1 MSTTFSDFLEVLAR
15 TAILAA
21 MSSSQSQSQSQSQ
34 SRGVSASAIA
44 VLFFAALVCAAAGCE
59 PPANRPAAE
68 AASESAA
75 AVQHERQPAPAPPTV
90 QPAVQPAVEPAT
102 HTASPAVAPAATPAA
117 TQTPPKPDWSEVP
130 RPPSRESGFRPV
142 DDRIVIARAM
152 LRDESWERAE
162 TALRLVA
169 KDHPDDA
176 QTNLL
181 LGFAIQK
188 QKRYSEALPYFTK
201 VLAAGQA
208 FPEIDSVFYLR
219 GWCSYYLG
227 EVDDARAAF
236 EEHLRRV
243 PNTAD
248 SHFAL
253 GLIAFDGGE
262 LEKAEASFRTAIDLQ
277 KDVRGGE
284 RDLAKAWARLGET
297 LAQRG
302 DLEGGRAALARA
314 VELYPDHDE
323 AWAMLARLLDRLGRS
338 DEAERART
346 EERAAKARAGG

>member
-1 MSTTFSDFLEVLAR
+1 MSTTFSDFGEVRAQ
-15 TAILAA
+15 TAILAS
-21 MSSSQSQSQSQSQ
+21 MSSPQSQ
-34 SRGVSASAIA
+34 SRSVVASAIA
-44 VLFFAALVCAAAGCE
+44 VLVAAALGCE
-59 PPANRPAAE
+59 PAVNRAAGEADPAGTKAAQSTPPQSQPAAPDQ
-68 AASESAA
+68 SPPP
-75 AVQHERQPAPAPPTV
+75 QQQPAPPQT
-90 QPAVQPAVEPAT
+90 QQSRAT
-102 HTASPAVAPAATPAA
+102 S
-117 TQTPPKPDWSEVP
+117 DWSEVP
-130 RPPSRESGFRPV
+130 RPPARESGFRPV

-152 LRDESWERAE
+152 LRDEAWERAE

-176 QTNLL
+176 QTSLL

-188 QKRYSEALPYFTK
+188 QKRYSEALPYFAK
-201 VLAAGQA
+201 VLDAGQA

-227 EVDDARAAF
+227 EIDEARAAF

-262 LEKAEASFRTAIDLQ
+262 LEQAEARFRTAIDLQ
-277 KDVRGGE
+277 KDQRGTE
-284 RDLAKAWARLGET
+284 RDRAKAFARLGET

-302 DLEGGRAALARA
+302 DLEGGRAALATA
-314 VELYPDHDE
+314 VELHPDQDE
-323 AWAMLARLLDRLGRS
+323 AWAMLARILDRLGRS
-338 DEAERART
+338 DEAERARS
-346 EERAAKARAGG
+346 EEKAAKARAGG